1 MVQTTEIMKPDV
13 VCTIGDNVQN
23 LTKSI
28 KKLRRKLADDEAFHD
43 HHGEKIRLTRK
54 RAQGQ
59 PLRWTRFQ
67 VKASDNQT
75 TLAIRDDKCYGVG
88 FENQSGVWYDLG
100 HRRERDDHQL
110 PQEYNKELPPDFNS
124 VLLGWGL
131 SYKDILGVSRWEE
144 VPDKLDSAGLGKKS
158 FAEKAVRT
166 LWRYPDVD
174 EEDDLMMNP
183 RVALAGLILMVC
195 ESARFGPVL
204 KYFQDN
210 WDNDTETGGFSGEQ
224 MKYIRSWGKISRAL
238 LLWKDDGKWPR
249 NGQTPVLDRRGIK
262 EQQRALSAVR
272 LVYSDARTLKVSSLC
287 FPLFHN

>member
-1 MVQTTEIMKPDV
+1 VLKDSHRGGPV
-13 VCTIGDNVQN
+13 
-23 LTKSI
+23 
-28 KKLRRKLADDEAFHD
+28 
-43 HHGEKIRLTRK
+43 
-54 RAQGQ
+54 
-59 PLRWTRFQ
+59 Q
-67 VKASDNQT
+67 VKASDHQT

-100 HRRERDDHQL
+100 HPRECDDQEL
-110 PQEYNKELPPDFNS
+110 PQEYNKELPSDFNS

-131 SYKDILGVSRWEE
+131 SYKDILGISDWDD
-144 VPDKLDSAGLGKKS
+144 VPNMLNQAGLGKKS

-195 ESARFGPVL
+195 ESARFNPLL

-210 WDNDTETGGFSGEQ
+210 WGNDAETGGFSGEQ
-224 MKYIRSWGKISRAL
+224 MKYIRSWGKISQAL
-238 LLWKDDGKWPR
+238 LLWKDDGKWPLNR
-249 NGQTPVLDRRGIK
+249 QTPVLHSRGIK
-262 EQQRALSAVR
+262 NDKHALAAVR